1 MAEVHLVV
9 FALVALVTTVISM
22 ALPEVADNQ
31 KTIDLY
37 MPGIQPQKVRYLIIV
52 RWEFNNTGGYGASY
66 CLWLIA
72 DGLDIGPY

>member
-9 FALVALVTTVISM
+9 FALAALVTTVISM

-52 RWEFNNTGGYGASY
+52 W
-66 CLWLIA
+66 
-72 DGLDIGPY
+72 